1 MCLQRAH
8 ILAWPADRWLVN
20 APPHRY
26 IHTVRITALQSW
38 KVDRRKVEAFLTA
51 AEQAYGRGSGAGR
64 NPYHNSTHAADVVQ
78 AAFIM
83 LRSVQQ
89 PQFTKLEV
97 SVPRFYVRKP
107 VVVCRVAALCSP
119 GAATSS
125 VPQQHLCVMR
135 PKFPPFWRAPQ
146 VFGLL
151 LAAIVHDIAH
161 TGVTNDFLAKTG
173 DALALAHGC
182 ASVNEKHHLATAF
195 SIASQEETN
204 IFAGL
209 TPAETAQVHRAA
221 RANAAFGL
229 MRLPAISMH
238 CPLVACGH

>member
-1 MCLQRAH
+1 M
-8 ILAWPADRWLVN
+8 
-20 APPHRY
+20 
-26 IHTVRITALQSW
+26 
-38 KVDRRKVEAFLTA
+38 
-51 AEQAYGRGSGAGR
+51 

-83 LRSVQQ
+83 LRSVQH

-97 SVPRFYVRKP
+97 RLPRFYVGKP

-119 GAATSS
+119 GATTSS

-135 PKFPPFWRAPQ
+135 SISVPCANVPKFPSFWRAAQ

-161 TGVTNDFLAKTG
+161 TGVTNDFLAVTG
-173 DALALAHGC
+173 DALAAAHGP

-195 SIASQEETN
+195 SIASREETN

-238 CPLVACGH
+238 CPLVACGIRLCSPLQQETDKEGVNCWQSSVAHQTLPLPATCAHTIPLT